1 MNIIDF
7 LEILRSIIR
16 EKLETRNHDAIRE
29 GFRALESGEEIKPY
43 LVEDGLEPP
52 FPELLHKQ

>member
-29 GFRALESGEEIKPY
+29 GFRDLEAGEDIKPY
-43 LVEDGLEPP
+43 FDSDNP
-52 FPELLHKQ
+52 